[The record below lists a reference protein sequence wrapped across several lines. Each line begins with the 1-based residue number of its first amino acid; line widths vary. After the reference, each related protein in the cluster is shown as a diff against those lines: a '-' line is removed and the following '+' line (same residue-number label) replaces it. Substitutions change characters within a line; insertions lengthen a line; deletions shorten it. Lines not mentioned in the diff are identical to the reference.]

1 MIFRKWI
8 FICCCGVIF
17 IQAKAQQFNQRFDFF
32 GGADGALSIVEIDNG
47 YVTAGWVR
55 DTLNKLSI
63 GIIQMD
69 INGNEVNR
77 KTYHPLDYQAY
88 WPGSAG
94 AFIKGI
100 DDNYYMCGSVGDTTP
115 APGDVYIYKFDQ
127 QLELV
132 WFKRIVNPNGIQIGY
147 FIKQTPDKGFI
158 ITGRHEDLSGNS
170 DALLIKT
177 DSLGNEEWTKHYG
190 GNLTEIAFTVDLT
203 HDGGYILGG
212 YTKSYGNG
220 DFDTYL
226 IKTDNQGN
234 MLWQKT
240 FGGIYADWPGF
251 VSQLSSGGFIVATSS
266 GNFEQDNQIHYKIR
280 ILKLTNDGE
289 VVWDKQ
295 YGNNRPG
302 AGSWDVVELAD
313 GTIIVA
319 GQNTDPSGTTS
330 LLGYPEGVLLKIT
343 SEGDSLWWRVVE
355 YFTSYNSQNYLRKI
369 TLTQDGGIAGC
380 GFINPG
386 YLDTGGQ
393 DFWVFKTDSWGCLE
407 EDCHL
412 TSTEEMMGA
421 ANTSL
426 TNYPNPFTGSTT
438 VVVNSPHKGTLKVYD
453 ILGREVLQT
462 PTFEGLFKVEINDH
476 QLQQGTYYYSLII
489 NNAVVLTQKMI
500 KL

>member
-17 IQAKAQQFNQRFDFF
+17 IQAEAQQFNQRFDFF

-63 GIIQMD
+63 GIIQLD

-177 DSLGNEEWTKHYG
+177 DSLGNEEWTNHYG
-190 GNLTEIAFTVDLT
+190 GSLTEIAYSVDIT

-220 DFDTYL
+220 DFDTYI
-226 IKTDNQGN
+226 IKTDSQGN

-240 FGGIYADWPGF
+240 FGGIYADG
-251 VSQLSSGGFIVATSS
+251 VARIKQLSSGGFIVATSS
-266 GNFEQDNQIHYKIR
+266 GNFEKDNQIHYKIR
-280 ILKLTNDGE
+280 ILKLTNDGD

-330 LLGYPEGVLLKIT
+330 LLGYPEAYCLK
-343 SEGDSLWWRVVE
+343 
-355 YFTSYNSQNYLRKI
+355 
-369 TLTQDGGIAGC
+369 
-380 GFINPG
+380 
-386 YLDTGGQ
+386 
-393 DFWVFKTDSWGCLE
+393 
-407 EDCHL
+407 
-412 TSTEEMMGA
+412 
-421 ANTSL
+421 
-426 TNYPNPFTGSTT
+426 
-438 VVVNSPHKGTLKVYD
+438 
-453 ILGREVLQT
+453 
-462 PTFEGLFKVEINDH
+462 
-476 QLQQGTYYYSLII
+476 
-489 NNAVVLTQKMI
+489 
-500 KL
+500 